1 MLIVYNSFFL
11 TKSNKQKVQNKLQQ
25 NNRDTQREIE
35 ISNRIR
41 QMDKWGFHFCPIYKI
56 QDISIMKSD
65 ERTLKLKTDYLF
77 LKYKLK
83 SDYIDFFNYFHF
95 IYEIKYFE
103 RKHYRPILFSFF
115 YILEKII
122 LLEKSNIH
130 FIGFNHTNIKINI
143 HTNNCILSNFNKC
156 FVNNESQN
164 GENQHPYKYDSF
176 KDFQSEYYIF
186 YPIEYHY
193 LKYFIEHNYSSPNI
207 EIFEIVW
214 KDWSSH
220 ILKEIQIDES
230 KIFSLKKIYFQ
241 YFYSLIHQKR
251 EKVINFLENSISN
264 KGSYGCIML
273 YLYIFSVIN
282 NNLPFIDLFL
292 KYIQR
297 EKIENEILLKEYEE
311 IIYQLNWEEYIHS
324 DLVKNFKLQI

>member
-1 MLIVYNSFFL
+1 MLILYNPFFL
-11 TKSNKQKVQNKLQQ
+11 TKSKKEKIQNKLQQ
-25 NNRDTQREIE
+25 NNTDTQREIE
-35 ISNRIR
+35 ISNIIR
-41 QMDKWGFHFCPIYKI
+41 QIDKWSIHFSPINEI

-65 ERTLKLKTDYLF
+65 EKTIKLKTDYLF

-103 RKHYRPILFSFF
+103 RKHYRPILFSFS

-122 LLEKSNIH
+122 LLEKENIH
-130 FIGFNHTNIKINI
+130 FIGFNHNNIKINI
-143 HTNNCILSNFNKC
+143 HTCDCILSGFNQCFLNTLNF
-156 FVNNESQN
+156 SL
-164 GENQHPYKYDSF
+164 F
-176 KDFQSEYYIF
+176 KNFQSEYYIF

-207 EIFEIVW
+207 EIFEIIW
-214 KDWSSH
+214 KEWSSH
-220 ILKEIQIDES
+220 ILKEIQIKES

-264 KGSYGCIML
+264 KGSYGCIIL

-292 KYIQR
+292 EYIQR
-297 EKIENEILLKEYEE
+297 EKIEYKKLLKEYEA
-311 IIYQLNWEEYIHS
+311 ILYQLNWEEYIHS